1 MKGTQPS
8 AARRIGV
15 RLALAAV
22 LVAGTAFARSE
33 DVAAGDE
40 ASLFGGAAHVGI
52 GSPWNLGFAEFRPQ
66 SEGSADCFYSMPS
79 EDNFAYVSSDA
90 PGSTCCLVGP
100 VHLPDGATVTSVV
113 FYLRDESSDDVTLS
127 LRRKALS
134 NLSSTQVLGSI
145 TTSASGSGVRVFADL
160 SISDAVV
167 DNEDFAYFVSSDTCL
182 DQGSSMRL
190 YHAQVFFTE

>member
-1 MKGTQPS
+1 MS
-8 AARRIGV
+8 AVA
-15 RLALAAV
+15 
-22 LVAGTAFARSE
+22 LVAGSAFAWSDDASAGGE
-33 DVAAGDE
+33 EAAFE
-40 ASLFGGAAHVGI
+40 AETFVGI

-127 LRRKALS
+127 LRRKALF
-134 NLSSTQVLGSI
+134 NLTNTQVLGSI
-145 TTSASGSGVRVFADL
+145 TTSASGSGVRVFAFL
-160 SISDAVV
+160 SISDAVI
-167 DNEDFAYFVSSDTCL
+167 DNDDFAYFLSSDTCL

-190 YHAQVFFTE
+190 YHGQVFFTE